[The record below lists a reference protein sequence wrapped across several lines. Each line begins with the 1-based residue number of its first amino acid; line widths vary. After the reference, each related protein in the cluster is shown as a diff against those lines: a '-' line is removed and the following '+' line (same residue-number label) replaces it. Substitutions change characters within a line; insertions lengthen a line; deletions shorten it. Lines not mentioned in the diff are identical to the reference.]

1 VKVAAIQM
9 DCIPG
14 NRKDNLAKSISLL
27 EESIDCGAKLVVLPE
42 LFSTG
47 YWVKDLDMEL
57 AETIPGETTLTLESI
72 AKERNIYISGAIL
85 EHGEARGLIYDTA
98 FIITPKGNHGI
109 YRKIC
114 LWDTEKNRFK
124 SASASPSVFNSDIG
138 YIGLQICYEI
148 GFPEG
153 ARMLTMQG
161 ADILLYPSAFGK
173 PRLYIWDIAT
183 RSRAIENG
191 VYLIAANRSGTEDN
205 GKIEFAGHSRIVN
218 PKGEILAQ
226 AENTDQVIL
235 ADLDLNMIAEQR
247 RAVPYLSDLPKL
259 ELLTEQVKKVV
270 IRKEGGGNFIETGYG
285 ITEDG

>member
-1 VKVAAIQM
+1 MSINDSIVKVAAVQM

-14 NRKDNLAKSISLL
+14 KKKENLDKSFYLL
-27 EESIDCGAKLVVLPE
+27 KEGIEYGAKLVVLPE

-57 AETIPGETTLTLESI
+57 AETIPGETTLKLERI
-72 AKERNIYISGAIL
+72 AKKRNTYITGAIL
-85 EHGEARGLIYDTA
+85 EHGEARGVIYDTA
-98 FIITPKGNHGI
+98 FFITPQGLTGI

-114 LWDTEKNRFK
+114 LWDTERIRFK
-124 SASASPSVFNSDIG
+124 SASVYPSIFNSNIG
-138 YIGLQICYEI
+138 KVGLQICYEI

-153 ARMLTMQG
+153 ARRLALQG
-161 ADILLYPSAFGK
+161 ADILVYPSAFGK

-218 PKGEILAQ
+218 PKGEILAEAANADQ
-226 AENTDQVIL
+226 AIVAEV
-235 ADLDLNMIAEQR
+235 DLNVIAEQR
-247 RAVPYLSDLPKL
+247 RSVPYLRDLGKL
-259 ELLTEQVKKVV
+259 EELSAQNK
-270 IRKEGGGNFIETGYG
+270 
-285 ITEDG
+285 